1 MANVKKMFNAVT
13 LDQEFA
19 SDIWFALYDA
29 AQNPEATGVDQG
41 FMELAD
47 HLALKMYD
55 QDCGLSSKL
64 EAAGLLSPWMRPIV
78 ERIIELD
85 EAVASATDRVT
96 ELKARLREREEKE
109 E

>member
-1 MANVKKMFNAVT
+1 MAEVKKMFNAVT

-19 SDIWFALYDA
+19 SDVWFALYDA

-47 HLALKMYD
+47 RLALKMYD

-64 EAAGLLSPWMRPIV
+64 EAAGLLAPWMKPIV
-78 ERIIELD
+78 DRI
-85 EAVASATDRVT
+85 TDRT
-96 ELKARLREREEKE
+96 NAFTATLKARSEEEKE